1 MTACSW
7 WPSPADSGGDG
18 GREKDRKKG
27 RGIITERCPKTWPQ
41 NIPGW
46 QSRAEQSRAANVLAA
61 HEGHGRHGRVR
72 ARPRPW
78 ARVNHKLTAC
88 FPSRRSCQ
96 GLEKGVRPVS
106 HPLST
111 AAILA
116 LRLHLRPRCAPAPAI
131 PIPRRLYPFWCSSS
145 TLSPTWGSSPGIPK
159 PATVTSLPLPVSVPV
174 FPRFHSSSLEG
185 GCRNGQRHLA
195 CDKSD
200 WRMTKCA
207 AAIEATPR
215 LVT

>member
-7 WPSPADSGGDG
+7 WPSPADTGGDG

-27 RGIITERCPKTWPQ
+27 REIITETPKDLAPKHSKLE
-41 NIPGW
+41 G
-46 QSRAEQSRAANVLAA
+46 QSRAVNVLAA

-72 ARPRPW
+72 ARPWPWPW

-106 HPLST
+106 QPLST

-116 LRLHLRPRCAPAPAI
+116 LRLHLRPRCAPAPAM

-145 TLSPTWGSSPGIPK
+145 TLSPTWGSSPVSP
-159 PATVTSLPLPVSVPV
+159 TPLDGSG
-174 FPRFHSSSLEG
+174 F
-185 GCRNGQRHLA
+185 GC
-195 CDKSD
+195 
-200 WRMTKCA
+200 
-207 AAIEATPR
+207 
-215 LVT
+215 LV